1 MNHRITII
9 LSLFLLFA
17 ASCSTTKKINKAIE
31 PKELTPALVNKDV
44 EDSIKRVK
52 DNFKTFASRQ
62 IDFKTFSAKIKV
74 ESVGGDGK
82 VPDLT
87 VVLKMVK
94 DSAIWMSLSA
104 TILNVEVYR
113 VLITS
118 DSVVLLNKQ
127 DKEVQF
133 RSIGYLQ
140 EVTQIPFDFK
150 TLQNLIIGNPIFI
163 SDSVISYRHQNNNVL
178 MTTIDAYFK
187 NLLTLTPD
195 HTTLLHSK
203 LDDIDLLRSRTA
215 DITYD
220 GYETISGFPFSTSR
234 EITASEKNKLDI
246 RLNFKQYE
254 FNKDLNITF
263 NIPKNYLRK

>member
-1 MNHRITII
+1 MNK
-9 LSLFLLFA
+9 LFLILFSFILLLGA
-17 ASCSTTKKINKAIE
+17 CKTTQKINKAIE
-31 PKELTPALVNKDV
+31 PKELSPAIVNKDV
-44 EDSIKRVK
+44 EDSINRVK
-52 DNFKTFASRQ
+52 AAFQSFASHR
-62 IDFKTFSAKIKV
+62 IDFNTFNAKIKV
-74 ESVGGDGK
+74 ESVGGEGK
-82 VPDLT
+82 IPDLT

-113 VLITS
+113 VMITP

-127 DKEVQF
+127 DKEVQY

-150 TLQNLIIGNPIFI
+150 TLQDLIIGNPIFI
-163 SDSVISYRHQNNNVL
+163 SDSVVTYRQQNNNVL
-178 MTTIDAYFK
+178 MATVDNYFK
-187 NLLTLTPD
+187 NLLTLSAD
-195 HTTLLHSK
+195 HATLYHSK
-203 LDDIDLLRSRTA
+203 LDDIDIMRNRTA

-220 GYETISGFPFSTSR
+220 GYENTSGITFSTNR

-254 FNKDLNITF
+254 FNKELNISF
-263 NIPKNYLRK
+263 HVPKNYLRK